1 MIRGCKE
8 ENDRYKTWSNN
19 WFSVQ
24 EFLELP
30 APSNPKQLLGKLA
43 RDNGDLK
50 IDKEKKMERI
60 KSLEKQLEQI
70 TQKEVLSKA
79 GISPCS

>member
-1 MIRGCKE
+1 
-8 ENDRYKTWSNN
+8 
-19 WFSVQ
+19 
-24 EFLELP
+24 
-30 APSNPKQLLGKLA
+30 
-43 RDNGDLK
+43 
-50 IDKEKKMERI
+50 MERI